1 MTATAIQERKRF
13 GGRLRA
19 IQQQVG
25 RIVQFEYHR
34 ASEGSDRAGIVH
46 TGPEGQYAGKVLRV
60 WKAGNGNWL
69 ALIACLNRVD
79 LKTGKPQVRAF
90 IVERIDLHSVQHAR
104 ETGELAPVFK
114 AG

>member
-19 IQQQVG
+19 IQQQAG
-25 RIVQFEYHR
+25 RIVQFEYDR
-34 ASEGSDRAGIVH
+34 ASEGSDHEGIVH
-46 TGPEGQYAGKVLRV
+46 TGPEGQYAGKVLKV

-69 ALIACLNRVD
+69 ALIECLNRVD

-90 IVERIDLHSVQHAR
+90 IVERISIQSVQHA
-104 ETGELAPVFK
+104 EASGELVPVFK
-114 AG
+114 S